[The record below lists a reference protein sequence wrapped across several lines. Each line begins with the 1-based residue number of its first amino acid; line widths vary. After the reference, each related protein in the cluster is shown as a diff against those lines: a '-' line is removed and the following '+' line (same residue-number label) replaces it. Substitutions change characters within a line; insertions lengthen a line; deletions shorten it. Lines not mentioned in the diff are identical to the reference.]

1 MINDLPLAPIVRI
14 ATEADIDGIL
24 ALQSQNLYLNLSS
37 DELADGFVTTPFTP
51 DLIRDLLDRD
61 GVFIAEVGGKIVGY
75 VLAGGWDFYAQWEI
89 FRLMIS
95 RLPDLSFQGEKID
108 IDRSF
113 QYGPVCIDRTFRG
126 SGILSQLL
134 ELIHSSFKDRLPIG
148 VTFINQLN
156 QRSLAA
162 HHRKLGFEIIDEF
175 EFNNG
180 NFYTLAFTTIQP
192 SSPRL
197 LSGDWVKTP
206 SFKTA
211 F

>member
-1 MINDLPLAPIVRI
+1 MINNLPLAQIARI
-14 ATEADIDGIL
+14 ATETDIEGIL
-24 ALQSQNLYLNLSS
+24 DLQSQNLYLNLSS

-51 DLIRDLLDRD
+51 DLIRSLLAKD
-61 GVFIAEVGGKIVGY
+61 GVFVAEFESRIVGY

-95 RLPDLSFQGEKID
+95 RLPDLSFQGEKIE

-113 QYGPVCIDRTFRG
+113 QYGPVCIDRALRG
-126 SGILSQLL
+126 SGILS
-134 ELIHSSFKDRLPIG
+134 ELFGLIQTSFVDRLPIG

-175 EFNNG
+175 QFNHG
-180 NFYTLAFTTIQP
+180 NFYTLAFTTSAKP
-192 SSPRL
+192 AL
-197 LSGDWVKTP
+197 TD
-206 SFKTA
+206 F
-211 F
+211 